1 MQILKENHFKT
12 LQSTELFGN
21 INFDSLKEMLGCL
34 NAQIIQVK
42 KEEVILLAGVK
53 PEYIGIVLS
62 GLLHIVKDDFSGNRT
77 LVAPLL
83 SGDLFAEALCC
94 AGVEESPITVF
105 SVEASEILLLRFD
118 KILHT
123 CPNSCSHH
131 TSFIENMLKLVA
143 KKNLMLQN
151 RIEIVALKSVRL
163 KVMLYLENLAIKQG
177 KHITSPFNR
186 EELANYLCVERTAL
200 SHELSRMKKD
210 GIIDYWKN
218 HFELL

>member
-1 MQILKENHFKT
+1 MLTLSENDLKI
-12 LQSTELFGN
+12 LQSTELFKN
-21 INFDSLKEMLGCL
+21 INEKSLTEMLGCL
-34 NAQIIQVK
+34 DAKITPAK
-42 KEEVILLAGVK
+42 KEEIVLLAGSK
-53 PEYIGIVLS
+53 PEYVGIVLS
-62 GLLHIVKDDFSGNRT
+62 GLFHIVKDDFAGNRT

-83 SGDLFAEALCC
+83 PGDLFAEALCC
-94 AGVEESPITVF
+94 ADVEESPVTVYAIED
-105 SVEASEILLLRFD
+105 SVVMLLRFD
-118 KILHT
+118 RILHT

-131 TSFIENMLKLVA
+131 ASLIENMLKLIA
-143 KKNLMLQN
+143 RKNLMLQN
-151 RIEIVALKSVRL
+151 RVEIVALKSVRL